1 MTHAREA
8 LARKVLVL
16 AEAANPEWVSVPLVG
31 WSLAQALRGVAD
43 VHLVTQIRNR
53 DAILRTGLVEGRDFT
68 AIDSEAVARP
78 LWKVAEVLRMGK
90 GKGWTTAAAI
100 SAIAYPYF
108 EHLVWRQFGARIAAG
123 EFDIVHRVTPLSPT
137 TNSLMAAR
145 CAKAGVPFVLGPLNG
160 GVPWPKGFDAERRR
174 EREWL
179 SYVRSAYKLMPGR
192 NATLRNASAI
202 LVGSRHT
209 ESEIPAAYR
218 EKCHYEPEN
227 AIDPT
232 RFTLVAD
239 QPGTLPLRAC
249 FIGRLVPYKGPDM
262 LIEAAA
268 PLLRDGRMRLDI
280 IGDGPMM
287 ESLRQMV
294 ADLGLGDAVTL
305 HGWVEHARVQDIA
318 AQNHLLTFPSIREFG
333 GGVVLEAMA
342 LGLVPVVVDYAGPGE
357 LVSEGLGFKIPMGN
371 RAAIVTHLRA
381 RLEDIARNPAQ
392 LAQLATAARSH
403 ALANCTWS
411 AKATRIAALYDRVSQ
426 TDPLRAVTAVGN
438 ASSAS

>member
-1 MTHAREA
+1 
-8 LARKVLVL
+8 
-16 AEAANPEWVSVPLVG
+16 
-31 WSLAQALRGVAD
+31 
-43 VHLVTQIRNR
+43 
-53 DAILRTGLVEGRDFT
+53 
-68 AIDSEAVARP
+68 
-78 LWKVAEVLRMGK
+78 
-90 GKGWTTAAAI
+90 
-100 SAIAYPYF
+100 
-108 EHLVWRQFGARIAAG
+108 
-123 EFDIVHRVTPLSPT
+123 
-137 TNSLMAAR
+137 
-145 CAKAGVPFVLGPLNG
+145 
-160 GVPWPKGFDAERRR
+160 
-174 EREWL
+174 
-179 SYVRSAYKLMPGR
+179 
-192 NATLRNASAI
+192 
-202 LVGSRHT
+202 
-209 ESEIPAAYR
+209 
-218 EKCHYEPEN
+218 
-227 AIDPT
+227 
-232 RFTLVAD
+232 
-239 QPGTLPLRAC
+239 
-249 FIGRLVPYKGPDM
+249 
-262 LIEAAA
+262 
-268 PLLRDGRMRLDI
+268 
-280 IGDGPMM
+280 MM

>member
-1 MTHAREA
+1 MTHPREVLAREV
-8 LARKVLVL
+8 LTPKVPGRKILVL

-108 EHLVWRQFGARIAAG
+108 EHLVWRQFGARIEAG

-202 LVGSRHT
+202 LVGS
-209 ESEIPAAYR
+209 PYR
-218 EKCHYEPEN
+218 KR
-227 AIDPT
+227 DP
-232 RFTLVAD
+232 RR
-239 QPGTLPLRAC
+239 LPRK
-249 FIGRLVPYKGPDM
+249 V
-262 LIEAAA
+262 
-268 PLLRDGRMRLDI
+268 
-280 IGDGPMM
+280 
-287 ESLRQMV
+287 SL
-294 ADLGLGDAVTL
+294 
-305 HGWVEHARVQDIA
+305 
-318 AQNHLLTFPSIREFG
+318 
-333 GGVVLEAMA
+333 
-342 LGLVPVVVDYAGPGE
+342 
-357 LVSEGLGFKIPMGN
+357 
-371 RAAIVTHLRA
+371 
-381 RLEDIARNPAQ
+381 
-392 LAQLATAARSH
+392 
-403 ALANCTWS
+403 
-411 AKATRIAALYDRVSQ
+411 
-426 TDPLRAVTAVGN
+426 
-438 ASSAS
+438 